1 MSFADKALIC
11 RDCSGSFV
19 FTAGEQ
25 EFYASKGLQNEPV
38 RCPSCRAARK
48 NARTNEVEDGYVRYG
63 AFASFGGRT
72 PRQMH
77 PATCAECGMMTEV
90 PFVPQRRPSRLL
102 QRLLQQAPRPTQS
115 RLRALAPH
123 RPASLPVDAA
133 SAATYT

>member
-1 MSFADKALIC
+1 MSFADKALAC
-11 RDCSGSFV
+11 RDCNGSFV

-48 NARTNEVEDGYVRYG
+48 NARSTEEEDGYVRYG

-90 PFVPQRRPSRLL
+90 PFVPRGDRPVYCSACYNKIRAETK
-102 QRLLQQAPRPTQS
+102 APS
-115 RLRALAPH
+115 EL
-123 RPASLPVDAA
+123 
-133 SAATYT
+133 